1 VVDVQI
7 DSHVFSSIGCLRRS
21 PGAYVCWHTVRL
33 ADVVWARAVSDEI
46 RDYTGEAG
54 GPRCS
59 FVAISNTSSSY
70 E

>member
-54 GPRCS
+54 GASS
-59 FVAISNTSSSY
+59 FVCCHIEY
-70 E
+70 IVFI